1 MNFQLRHRRARYAFV
16 WASMS
21 SRLSGLPKAIFISAV
36 MCLLAL
42 NGTGCIVLVAG
53 GAGAVGYEVAKDDRK
68 IGTKVS
74 DASVTSSV
82 KTRLIKDSGVKAGDI
97 NVDTYDGVVTLH
109 GHVPNSGVKTRAV
122 KLAKSVK
129 GVKSVRSKLKI
140 ISD

>member
-1 MNFQLRHRRARYAFV
+1 MSIQLRHRRPRDAFA
-16 WASMS
+16 WASI
-21 SRLSGLPKAIFISAV
+21 SRRFSGLLEAILIVTV
-36 MCLLAL
+36 MGVLFL
-42 NGTGCIVLVAG
+42 NGTGCILLVAG

-68 IGTKVS
+68 IGTKFS

-82 KTRLIKDSGVKAGDI
+82 KTRLIKDSDVKASNI
-97 NVDTYDGVVTLH
+97 NVDTYNGVVTLH

-140 ISD
+140 IPD